1 MSRYFNKKN
10 YKNFII
16 LIVLVL
22 SIVVSGR
29 VINYYSKSK
38 IERVLESSSYDYLP
52 KAAQNYIK
60 DVYEE
65 TGEVLLTEENK
76 EVNKPYLNPKY
87 VTYLQLSDE
96 EKESVSI
103 IPNPYT
109 VDYVFGKES
118 SNQEFPSA
126 YNLENINGNNYTSP
140 MYNQGDLGTCW
151 AFATVQ
157 NAESHLMIK
166 KNEPRNENSTRFSV
180 RQLDYA
186 ASEDGIK
193 DYENPWGVAPL
204 ALGGNFVYATTLMAN
219 GLSLVADDYM
229 PYEETVDQ
237 KPLHEIHN
245 YSNSLYEVNG
255 TANLP
260 NFGKI
265 DLIISQKCEDVDDWE
280 ACYEE
285 VTNQLEEEYINII
298 KDGITNYGGIYLGA
312 YDPTGSC
319 GTLNSDGYYVLD
331 PNHTCFPVNSTKSAD
346 EAHAM
351 QIIGWDDDYEYSYCQ
366 GRTHSSTVDGVCESG
381 VLTQGTGAWLVKN
394 SWGEN
399 NTPYSYLTYNSI
411 RSNFVDFAYITSMSE
426 MSERNWDNV
435 YNNGK
440 ISSSVVYKLTQTFDK
455 KLFNKEKIQKI
466 KFHTILMNEEYSISV
481 VTNGNTYLITDSFK
495 TEYPGLYTV
504 DVTDKDI
511 FIQAGDFEVIIEG
524 TEQSINKNSISV
536 FTKNMDSMQYILSE
550 EKNVDSN
557 KFILYSDT
565 RNIPSNT
572 VIEYELYKG
581 DEKLENVLEV
591 KNNKVAANNINAE
604 ILLTK
609 KLEPGTYNLV
619 QMTND
624 IKVTRAIYIGTI
636 LDGAGTK
643 DNPFKIYTEDDL
655 KYINTHL
662 DSYYKLEND
671 IELTEEWVPIGTK
684 DNPFT
689 GAFDG
694 NNHKIINLKIDD
706 STLEYAGLFGYVKD
720 SDEHQTYIKNI
731 YLVNPNIVADY
742 YAGGLI
748 GYIYITQTG
757 TKSALIDSI
766 YIIGGNIEGKQASG
780 LVANIFGTFN
790 QDLTINNIFSSATI
804 KGKIKSSLIGMH
816 LLGNDTGNNK
826 GVSISNIQNIGVMYD
841 NGVTS
846 LINANSSV
854 NAYSLSNYIST
865 GYSKKGNSINQFY
878 DTPVHDID
886 DVDETKGYVL
896 SRADSTYT
904 FPSIIK
910 KVTDITELK
919 NTSKYSD
926 WGDDFNTYW
935 EIKEEDGVT
944 RIPTLKDVDLD
955 YTESIDDINVEFGND
970 IALSDYIS
978 SELITRRLNVTTEDN
993 DIIEI
998 SKEYNPSEA
1007 YPHEIII
1014 SPLKQGTATI
1024 HVVSDYDGYED
1035 DVSINV
1041 SKTNLTITYHN
1052 GTETSIQNVT
1062 NGTAVNLIKNTFEKE
1077 HHIFKEWNTKA
1088 DGTGIPYSDEQ
1099 EVTITEDLDLYAIW
1113 EENTYKISFDANGGT
1128 GTMDDI
1134 NVIVD
1139 DYMDTSVPYSK
1150 FTKEGYKVTSWNTEP
1165 DGSGKGY
1172 LQGGVIAPTGD
1183 TILYAQREAKQY
1195 NVKYYYKL
1203 NDVVGTIKTVL
1214 FTYDT
1219 ETELLDAQPDE
1230 EGYKFVY
1237 WGTKEDGTGTN
1248 YLPKQKVKN
1257 LSTGSDV
1264 TLYTIFSP
1272 ITYKVVF
1279 NSNDGTSMTSEQIFT
1294 YDEEQLLKSNTYTKE
1309 GFNFKEWNTKADGTG
1324 TPYTNEQTVKN
1335 LATED
1340 NAIINLYAIWDDQ
1353 EYSVTLD
1360 ANEGRF
1366 ADNKTT
1372 FVIENWENSKLE
1384 SLEIPTRNGYTFKGY
1399 YTEKT
1404 GGTSLENYI
1413 TETGIKEDGLIFYA
1427 QWEINKYTL
1436 KFNAN
1441 GGTGAM
1447 NDQEF
1452 VHDTSQRITKNAYT
1466 REGFKFK
1473 EWNTKADGTG
1483 TAYTNEK
1490 EIKLSDDLTLYA
1502 IWEETYSYI
1511 INKYSIDESNKY
1523 VDLIEINTSVDEFK
1537 KNIEVNDGYR
1547 VEVDYKLVNGK
1558 NLLYTGGKTKIYKN
1572 NELIIE
1578 YTNIIRGEVNGDGK
1592 ISALDYVKVKNHIMK
1607 ANVITDN
1614 IYMLAADANVDD
1626 KISALDYVRIK
1637 NTIMEENS

>member
-1 MSRYFNKKN
+1 MKLKNKKRI
-10 YKNFII
+10 F
-16 LIVLVL
+16 LMVTCVLVIGGL
-22 SIVVSGR
+22 FGF
-29 VINYYSKSK
+29 ININKTNK
-38 IERVLESSSYDYLP
+38 IERVLKTEYYAYLP

-65 TGEVLLTEENK
+65 TGEVLLTEKNK
-76 EVNKPYLNPKY
+76 EVNEPYLNPNY
-87 VTYLQLSDE
+87 VTYLQLSDK
-96 EKESVSI
+96 EKENVSI
-103 IPNPYT
+103 IPNPYA
-109 VDYVFGKES
+109 VDYVFAKES
-118 SNQEFPSA
+118 PSQEFPSV
-126 YNLENINGNNYTSP
+126 YNLENVNGNNYTSP

-166 KNEPRNENSTRFSV
+166 KNEPRNNNSTRFSV

-219 GLSLVADDYM
+219 GLSLVADEYM
-229 PYEETVDQ
+229 PYVETVDQ

-265 DLIISQKCEDVDDWE
+265 DLIVSQECEDADDWE
-280 ACYEE
+280 ACYDE

-319 GTLNSDGYYVLD
+319 GALNSDGYYVLD
-331 PNHTCFPVNSTKSAD
+331 PNHTCFPMNSTASAD

-351 QIIGWDDDYEYSYCQ
+351 QIIGWDDDYEYSYCKS
-366 GRTHSSTVDGVCESG
+366 RNHTSTVDGECESG

-399 NTPYSYLTYNSI
+399 NTPYSYLTYDSVQ
-411 RSNFVDFAYITSMSE
+411 SNFVDFAYITSMSE

-440 ISSSVVYKLTQTFDK
+440 ISSSNVAKLTQTFDK

-481 VTNGNTYLITDSFK
+481 VANGNTYLITDSFK

-504 DVTDKDI
+504 DVTDNDI

-524 TEQSINKNSISV
+524 TKQSINKNSISV
-536 FTKNMDSMQYILSE
+536 FTKNMDSMQYILTE
-550 EKNVDSN
+550 EKDVDSN
-557 KFILYSDT
+557 KFTLYSDT

-572 VIEYELYKG
+572 VVEYELYKG
-581 DEKLENVLEV
+581 EEKLENVMEV
-591 KNNKVAANNINAE
+591 NNNVVAANNINAE
-604 ILLTK
+604 VLLTK
-609 KLEPGTYNLV
+609 KLEPGTYDLV
-619 QMTND
+619 LKTNE
-624 IKVTRAIYIGTI
+624 IEVTRAIDIGTI
-636 LDGAGTK
+636 LEGAGTEE
-643 DNPFKIYTEDDL
+643 NPFKIYTEEDL
-655 KYINTHL
+655 KYIHNHL
-662 DSYYKLEND
+662 DSYYKLESD
-671 IELTEEWVPIGTK
+671 IELTSEWVPIGTK
-684 DNPFT
+684 ENPFT

-694 NNHKIINLKIDD
+694 NNHKIINLQIDD

-780 LVANIFGTFN
+780 LVANIFGTFKE
-790 QDLTINNIFSSATI
+790 DLTINNIFSSATI
-804 KGKIKSSLIGMH
+804 KGNIKSSLIGMH

-826 GVSISNIQNIGVMYD
+826 GVIISNIQNVGVMYD
-841 NGVTS
+841 NGKTS

-865 GYSKKGNSINQFY
+865 GYSKKDKSINQFY

-886 DVDETKGYVL
+886 DFDETKGYVL
-896 SRADSTYT
+896 ARSDSTYK
-904 FPSIIK
+904 FPSTIM

-935 EIKEEDGVT
+935 EIIEEDGVT
-944 RIPTLKDVDLD
+944 RIPTLKGVDLD

-1035 DVSINV
+1035 DVTINV

-1052 GTETSIQNVT
+1052 GTETSTQNVT
-1062 NGTAVNLIKNTFEKE
+1062 NGTAVKLIKNTFEKE
-1077 HHIFKEWNTKA
+1077 HHIFKEWNTNA
-1088 DGTGIPYSDEQ
+1088 DGTGTIYSDEQ

-1113 EENTYKISFDANGGT
+1113 EENSYKISFDANGGT
-1128 GTMDDI
+1128 GTMEDI
-1134 NVIVD
+1134 NIMVS
-1139 DYMDTSVPYSK
+1139 DYMVTSVPYSK
-1150 FTKEGYKVTSWNTEP
+1150 FTKEGYRMVSWNTEP
-1165 DGSGKGY
+1165 DGSGERY
-1172 LQGGVIAPTGD
+1172 LQGGIIDPTGD
-1183 TILYAQREAKQY
+1183 TILYAQWEAKQY
-1195 NVKYYYKL
+1195 YVKYYYRL
-1203 NDVVGTIKTVL
+1203 NSISGTLSTDL

-1219 ETELLDAQPDE
+1219 EYELSSGVPDE

-1237 WGTKEDGTGTN
+1237 WNTEADGTGTN

-1257 LSTGSDV
+1257 LSTGADV
-1264 TLYTIFSP
+1264 ELYTVFRP

-1294 YDEEQLLKSNTYTKE
+1294 YDEEQSLKSNTYTKE
-1309 GFNFKEWNTKADGTG
+1309 GFKFKEWNTKADGTG
-1324 TPYTNEQTVKN
+1324 TKYTNEQNVKN

-1353 EYSVTLD
+1353 EYSITLD
-1360 ANEGRF
+1360 ANDGKFE
-1366 ADNKTT
+1366 DNKTT
-1372 FVIENWENSKLE
+1372 IVIENWENSKLE

-1404 GGTSLENYI
+1404 GGTSLESYI
-1413 TETGIKEDGLIFYA
+1413 AEAGIDQDGLVFYA

-1441 GGTGAM
+1441 GGTGTM
-1447 NDQEF
+1447 DDQEF
-1452 VHDTSQRITKNAYT
+1452 VHDTLQRITKNTYIK
-1466 REGFKFK
+1466 EGFKFK

-1483 TAYTNEK
+1483 TTYTNEN
-1490 EIKLSDDLTLYA
+1490 EIKLSDNLTLYA

-1511 INKYSIDESNKY
+1511 INKYSVDENNKY
-1523 VDLIEINTSVDEFK
+1523 IDLIDINTSVDDFK
-1537 KNIEVNDGYR
+1537 KNLELNDGYK
-1547 VEVDYKLVNGK
+1547 VEVDYKSVNGK
-1558 NLLYTGGKTKIYKN
+1558 NLIYTGGKTKIYKDG
-1572 NELIIE
+1572 ELYIE
-1578 YTNIIRGEVNGDGK
+1578 YTNIIRGDVNGNAIIDIIDYIRIMKDIMDTTKLTDVYIKAADVNQNGK
-1592 ISALDYVKVKNHIMK
+1592 IDIIDYIRIMK
-1607 ANVITDN
+1607 
-1614 IYMLAADANVDD
+1614 M
-1626 KISALDYVRIK
+1626 
-1637 NTIMEENS
+1637 IMEEN